1 MSSNET
7 SKYIAL
13 ILRHKPETIGISL
26 DEHGWA
32 NVSELI
38 EGVSK
43 THSLDM
49 AELEKIVSEDSK
61 QRYSFNEDK
70 TLIRANQGHS
80 IPVDVELEECEPPK
94 YLYHGTGEKYRC
106 AIDELGLLHKSRLY
120 VHLSADNETANTVGR
135 RHGKPVVY
143 RIWSGRM
150 HKDGFR
156 FYKSANG
163 VWLTEHVPTKY
174 IKRETFDEK
183 DVAAVVADVTQIF
196 KQTELDSEEDTSRAD
211 CIFEQL
217 SERYG
222 WELLQQGV
230 FRILLDD
237 NCGYDA
243 WYQMC
248 LVIWCAVLRRKN
260 SEEKYRYK
268 LKRKTIVALLNYRLA
283 KFETAE
289 DLVWSITSELLHH
302 DFVNSDYQP
311 LKDPVIIRKLE
322 KYGITL
328 CTGDNNV

>member
-32 NVSELI
+32 NVSDLI
-38 EGVSK
+38 DGINR
-43 THSLDM
+43 THPLDM
-49 AELEKIVSEDSK
+49 AALEKIVAEDNK

-80 IPVDVELEECEPPK
+80 IPVDVELKECEPPQ

-106 AIDELGLLHKSRLY
+106 AIDEQGLLHKSRLY
-120 VHLSADNETANTVGR
+120 VHLSADIETANTVGK

-143 RIWSGRM
+143 RVWSGRM

-183 DVAAVVADVTQIF
+183 DVAAVVADIMQIL
-196 KQTELDSEEDTSRAD
+196 KQTELDNEEDTSRAD

-230 FRILLDD
+230 FRVLLDD
-237 NCGYDA
+237 NCGCDA

-248 LVIWCAVLRRKN
+248 LVIWCAVLQRKN
-260 SEEKYRYK
+260 SAEKHKYK
-268 LKRKTIVALLNYRLA
+268 LKRKTIIALLNYRLA
-283 KFETAE
+283 ELETAE
-289 DLVWSITSELLHH
+289 DLVWSITSEVFHL

-311 LKDPVIIRKLE
+311 LKDPTIIRKLE
-322 KYGITL
+322 MYGITV
-328 CTGDNNV
+328 DSVD

>member
-1 MSSNET
+1 MSQNDT
-7 SKYIAL
+7 SKFIAL

-32 NVSELI
+32 SVSELI
-38 EGVSK
+38 EGVNR
-43 THSLDM
+43 TYPLDM
-49 AELEKIVSEDSK
+49 ATLEKIVSEDSK

-94 YLYHGTGEKYRC
+94 YLYHGTGEKYRR
-106 AIDELGLLHKSRLY
+106 AIDEQGLLHKSRLY
-120 VHLSADNETANTVGR
+120 VHLSADIQTADTVGR

-143 RIWSGRM
+143 RVWSGRM

-174 IKRETFDEK
+174 IKRETFDKK
-183 DVAAVVADVTQIF
+183 DVAAVVADITQILE
-196 KQTELDSEEDTSRAD
+196 QTDLDNEENTSRAD

-217 SERYG
+217 TVRYG

-230 FRILLDD
+230 FQVLLDD
-237 NCGYDA
+237 SRGYDD

-248 LVIWCAVLRRKN
+248 LVIWCAVLQRKN
-260 SEEKYRYK
+260 SAEKYRYK

-283 KFETAE
+283 KFEAAE
-289 DLVWSITSELLHH
+289 ELVWSITCEVFHLDL
-302 DFVNSDYQP
+302 VNSDYQP
-311 LKDPVIIRKLE
+311 LKDPVIIQKLE
-322 KYGITL
+322 KYYIIL
-328 CTGDNNV
+328 KSDDIAE